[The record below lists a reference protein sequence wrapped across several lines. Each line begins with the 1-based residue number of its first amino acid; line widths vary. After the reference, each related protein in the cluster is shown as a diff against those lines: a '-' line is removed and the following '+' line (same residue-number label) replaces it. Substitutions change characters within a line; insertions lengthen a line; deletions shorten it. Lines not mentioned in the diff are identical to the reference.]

1 MPPVRFEPTI
11 SASERPQTYAL
22 RPRGYWER
30 LELCMYSPYMSSCVD
45 WFNSNELHYRPCC
58 SSHAWQVAA
67 DHVSPSLH
75 NPLCYIIREVKAKRT
90 LGCTRHLVMAEWKL
104 YRRQHCD
111 VWLKVT
117 RRRGSG
123 GFRKY
128 DR

>member
-1 MPPVRFEPTI
+1 
-11 SASERPQTYAL
+11 
-22 RPRGYWER
+22 
-30 LELCMYSPYMSSCVD
+30 MSSCVD

-123 GFRKY
+123 GVSKIRQIVARETGSV
-128 DR
+128 DLCDNTLDDNVLALVSSGV